1 MATKLSQLDSVWNKI
16 VRKLEKEPKDWVLY
30 AAKEAERIF
39 KDRLFNVQGG
49 RATDGTLLPQYSKGY
64 IKYSKYG
71 KRKRATHWDLVA
83 TGDLMGAI
91 KPNVKSENRSV
102 IEFIN
107 NTEVEKDADLE
118 KRAGT
123 TIFTFSK
130 TEKKEV
136 IDETVKEIIKDIKKI
151 IKESFR

>member
-39 KDRLFNVQGG
+39 KDRLFNVGGG
-49 RATDGTLLPQYSKGY
+49 REKRGALLPQYSKAY
-64 IKYSKYG
+64 LEHNKYG
-71 KRKRATHWDLVA
+71 KRKVATHWDLVA
-83 TGDLMGAI
+83 KGDLMEGI
-91 KPNVKSENRSV
+91 KPNVKSKNRSV

-107 NTEVEKDADLE
+107 NKEVEKAADLE
-118 KRAGT
+118 KRSGT

-130 TEKKEV
+130 TEIKEV
-136 IDETVKEIIKDIKKI
+136 IDRTTKEIMKDIRKI
-151 IKESFR
+151 VKESFR